1 MWSVGVSSFAATGSH
16 PRYLRDFVPCLCYLL
31 RTFAPETTKSIG
43 MKKIIYFIIAAM
55 AILCLLSCASHKSMT
70 DTSFHMHT
78 ADTIASVAIVSG
90 GVGETAASRDTLTLH
105 LTDSTTC
112 TVTDSLTV
120 TEHVEEKVTFRP
132 DGSRTEERTIDRT
145 SVSVLQQEMQSAKN
159 LIELQLHEYTHRLDS
174 LASSAT
180 LAYESHTAD
189 SVRNDVQEENQPSE
203 VSWYDKFILVLFKPF
218 FSITIFILVTMAV
231 WRIIRR
237 KW

>member
-1 MWSVGVSSFAATGSH
+1 
-16 PRYLRDFVPCLCYLL
+16 
-31 RTFAPETTKSIG
+31 
-43 MKKIIYFIIAAM
+43 MKKTIYLILAAM

-105 LTDSTTC
+105 LADSTTC
-112 TVTDSLTV
+112 TVTDSITV
-120 TEHVEEKVTFRP
+120 TEHVEEKVTFHP

-145 SVSVLQQEMQSAKN
+145 FVSVLQQERQSAKN
-159 LIELQLHEYTHRLDS
+159 LLERRLHEYTHRLDS
-174 LASSAT
+174 LTSSAT
-180 LAYESHTAD
+180 LVYESHTDD
-189 SVRNDVQEENQPSE
+189 SVRHEVREDKQPSE
-203 VSWYDKFILVLFKPF
+203 MSWFDKFILSLFKPF

>member
-1 MWSVGVSSFAATGSH
+1 
-16 PRYLRDFVPCLCYLL
+16 
-31 RTFAPETTKSIG
+31 
-43 MKKIIYFIIAAM
+43 MKKTIYFILAAM
-55 AILCLLSCASHKSMT
+55 AILCILSCASQKAMT
-70 DTSFHMHT
+70 DTSSHMHT
-78 ADTIASVAIVSG
+78 TDTLASVAIVSG

-120 TEHVEEKVTFRP
+120 TEHVEEKVTFHP

-145 SVSVLQQEMQSAKN
+145 SVSVLQQEMLSAKN
-159 LIELQLHEYTHRLDS
+159 LLERRLHEYTHRLDS
-174 LASSAT
+174 LTSSET
-180 LAYESHTAD
+180 LVYESHSAD
-189 SVRNDVQEENQPSE
+189 SDRHEVRDDKQPSE
-203 VSWYDKFILVLFKPF
+203 VPWFDKFILSLFKPF

>member
-1 MWSVGVSSFAATGSH
+1 
-16 PRYLRDFVPCLCYLL
+16 
-31 RTFAPETTKSIG
+31 
-43 MKKIIYFIIAAM
+43 MKKITYFILAAM
-55 AILCLLSCASHKSMT
+55 AILCLLSCASQKSMT
-70 DTSFHMHT
+70 DTSSHMHT

-90 GVGETAASRDTLTLH
+90 GVGETAASCDTLTLH
-105 LTDSTTC
+105 LTDSATC

-120 TEHVEEKVTFRP
+120 TEHVEEKVTFHP

-159 LIELQLHEYTHRLDS
+159 LIERQLHEYTHRLDS
-174 LASSAT
+174 LASSVT
-180 LAYESHTAD
+180 MAYETHTAD
-189 SVRNDVQEENQPSE
+189 SVRHDVQEEKQPSE
-203 VSWYDKFILVLFKPF
+203 VSWFDKFILSLFKPF